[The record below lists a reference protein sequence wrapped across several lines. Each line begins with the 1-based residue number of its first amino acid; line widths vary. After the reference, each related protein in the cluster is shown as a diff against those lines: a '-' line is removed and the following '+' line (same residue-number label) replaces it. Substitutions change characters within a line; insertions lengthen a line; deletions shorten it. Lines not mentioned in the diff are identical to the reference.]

1 LEEFREVFSFWQCD
15 DLSGEVHDIGFDVNG
30 NCSTFKVIVL
40 SNVAA
45 LLSVSHGDHIADFA
59 GVAGHVNEFAIDK
72 NVLVGDHLSGL
83 ENGARISESID
94 LGLESHFQESQKVET
109 SVALHSACSLKR
121 FAELLFKHSIE
132 PSDDLFGKK
141 LLAVLGHSSVAKV
154 GSVLSRRVGSFGGRT
169 LGLSPDIEAD
179 FAADVFLSSSICR
192 HANGFLAF
200 SSWFHRFDRDHAVG
214 VKRYDGAFGLIRI
227 GTVRRGVDSCCR
239 VSRIHD
245 VCHKNFIQR

>member
-1 LEEFREVFSFWQCD
+1 MLLLEEFREIFSLGQCN
-15 DLSGEVHDIGFDVNG
+15 DLARKVHDIGFDVDG
-30 NCSTFKVIVL
+30 NCGTFKVIVFGD
-40 SNVAA
+40 VPA
-45 LLSVSHGDHIADFA
+45 LLSIPHGDHVADFA

-72 NVLVGDHLSGL
+72 NVLMSDHLSGL

-94 LGLESHFQESQKVET
+94 LGLESHFQKSQEVESGI
-109 SVALHSACSLKR
+109 SLHSACPLKR
-121 FAELLFKHSIE
+121 LSELLFEHSVE
-132 PSDDLFGKK
+132 PSDDLLGEK

-154 GSVLSRRVGSFGGRT
+154 GAVLSRRVGSFGGRA

-214 VKRYDGAFGLIRI
+214 VKRYDGAFSFVLI
-227 GTVRRGVDSCCR
+227 GTA
-239 VSRIHD
+239 
-245 VCHKNFIQR
+245 